1 MDYRLFILQVMAEKT
16 FSFNYWLC
24 LPELSDLLLNNMVKL
39 ENWKEGKRFTDDRIL
54 SGYRGM
60 LRRLGLVH
68 RHILEADSMIN
79 YP

>member
-16 FSFNYWLC
+16 FSFNYWLY

-39 ENWKEGKRFTDDRIL
+39 ENWKEGRRFTDDRIL

-60 LRRLGLVH
+60 LRILGWVN